1 LNQSLGLG
9 LGLQS
14 LGLGLGLETQSLGL
28 GLGLVDPSL
37 DYITD
42 GAIEIL
48 LLLLLLLRGGR
59 RYQMLHDLANDGGCV
74 ALKWAAKD
82 REGWRHRERMLKTCS
97 MAED

>member
-1 LNQSLGLG
+1 MNQSLGLG

-14 LGLGLGLETQSLGL
+14 LGLGLGL

-48 LLLLLLLRGGR
+48 LLLLLRGGR
-59 RYQMLHDLANDGGCV
+59 RNQMLHDLANDGGCV